1 MPTRATHPRVLLD
14 VWAGFRSG
22 FRGTSV
28 GMFGVFGGA
37 SDASLSVAPRRAYL
51 PDSTKFCTEPPRGS
65 NLLRTAKYVP
75 LVSFFPRALYDAIN
89 NNPRLRAMATRVEV
103 DDLWGKLHR
112 APANLRRRSYQAML
126 EVAVSDGEISS
137 GERQLL
143 DSFRCRHQINDD
155 IHRKFLAELGWTMD
169 QYAIG
174 CQMDAK
180 NVSKNGHTLA

>member
-1 MPTRATHPRVLLD
+1 MKGGGKGAWLGEFFDANMEDGYWQREHRHPISYRCVSEE
-14 VWAGFRSG
+14 G
-22 FRGTSV
+22 
-28 GMFGVFGGA
+28 
-37 SDASLSVAPRRAYL
+37 
-51 PDSTKFCTEPPRGS
+51 CTTFQLAR
-65 NLLRTAKYVP
+65 
-75 LVSFFPRALYDAIN
+75 RALYDAIN

-126 EVAVSDGEISS
+126 EVALSDGEISS

-174 CQMDAK
+174 CQIDAK
-180 NVSKNGHTLA
+180 KAEVVA